1 MLLSIIGVVFF
12 LTRKRYVNK
21 YEQAMKVQEYQFRKT
36 IMIRDEIISLGSL
49 MLQESDQQVILT
61 AILEKAV
68 RVIDN
73 ADSGSVIFIKDDG
86 YCEFISAVGF
96 DMEDLKDV
104 ELKIEDTFLYR
115 ETNGKMDRA
124 HIVNNIME
132 FNVKHNIPIE
142 LIDRLDNA
150 GVIEILST
158 ISVPIIIGEKVTAL
172 LNLDSLKP
180 NAFDEED
187 VGLAEV
193 FVSKASLAMKN
204 HQLFQ
209 ETIQLSRFDSLTGL
223 YNQRF
228 FKVLL
233 EDTIDQCMQQMEPF
247 LIVQFD
253 IKGLRTINS
262 EFGHLAGDGLLK
274 YFATHMESKFKNVD
288 YFGRNDGAELIGVIH
303 QMSDEELIGKLNDL
317 KKWFDEN
324 PYVYGSNRINFS
336 FSFGI
341 VEFGL
346 ESTKSDELIQTASD
360 RMNLDKRK

>member
-1 MLLSIIGVVFF
+1 MNLTMHIIILGIIGVVYY
-12 LTRKRYVNK
+12 LTRKRYVYK

-36 IMIRDEIISLGSL
+36 IMIRDEIISLGAL
-49 MLQESDQQVILT
+49 MLEVSDQQVILT

-73 ADSGSVIFIKDDG
+73 ADSGSVIFINDDG
-86 YCEFISAVGF
+86 SCDFISAVGF

-104 ELKIEDTFLYR
+104 ELRIEDTFLYR
-115 ETNGKMDRA
+115 ETEGKMDRG

-180 NAFDEED
+180 NAFTEED
-187 VGLAEV
+187 IGLAEV

-209 ETIQLSRFDSLTGL
+209 ETIQLSRFDPLTGL
-223 YNQRF
+223 
-228 FKVLL
+228 L
-233 EDTIDQCMQQMEPF
+233 
-247 LIVQFD
+247 
-253 IKGLRTINS
+253 
-262 EFGHLAGDGLLK
+262 
-274 YFATHMESKFKNVD
+274 
-288 YFGRNDGAELIGVIH
+288 
-303 QMSDEELIGKLNDL
+303 
-317 KKWFDEN
+317 
-324 PYVYGSNRINFS
+324 
-336 FSFGI
+336 
-341 VEFGL
+341 
-346 ESTKSDELIQTASD
+346 
-360 RMNLDKRK
+360 